1 MYNIMKTIK
10 IFFITVSLLIAN
22 CSFSMAQCAMC
33 RATVESNL
41 SSGRGEIGLGI
52 NGGILILLVMPY
64 LSVAAVFF
72 FWYRNA
78 KMNIAKK
85 NELQNRLREILV

>member
-1 MYNIMKTIK
+1 MKTLK
-10 IFFITVSLLIAN
+10 ISIIAILLIIVN
-22 CSFSMAQCAMC
+22 CSLTMAQCAMC
-33 RATVESNL
+33 RATVES
-41 SSGRGEIGLGI
+41 I

-78 KMNIAKK
+78 KMNMIKK
-85 NELQNRLREILV
+85 NELQSRLREILG